1 MVTGGA
7 FFMVAIHSTRTKE
20 PAVNFESF
28 VTATILTVMTGSAL
42 YAIEPAVT
50 AAAHMLV
57 VINQLT
63 DKAHNDAA
71 RQFCQQLDVQTVGD
85 CAQPPA
91 GYLDYEKKR
100 SALEE
105 AALLGQP
112 VPEEPASSAQN

>member
-1 MVTGGA
+1 M
-7 FFMVAIHSTRTKE
+7 
-20 PAVNFESF
+20 NFESF

-50 AAAHMLV
+50 AAAHRLV

-63 DKAHNDAA
+63 DQAHIDAA
-71 RQFCQQLDVQTVGD
+71 RQFCQQLDVQAEWD

-100 SALEE
+100 AALE
-105 AALLGQP
+105 AASALGQP
-112 VPEEPASSAQN
+112 VPEEPSSSAQN

>member
-1 MVTGGA
+1 M
-7 FFMVAIHSTRTKE
+7 
-20 PAVNFESF
+20 NFESF

-50 AAAHMLV
+50 AAAHRLV

-63 DKAHNDAA
+63 DQAHIDAA
-71 RQFCQQLDVQTVGD
+71 RQFCQQLDVQAVGG
-85 CAQPPA
+85 CAQPPD

-100 SALEE
+100 AALEA

-112 VPEEPASSAQN
+112 LPEEPASSTQN